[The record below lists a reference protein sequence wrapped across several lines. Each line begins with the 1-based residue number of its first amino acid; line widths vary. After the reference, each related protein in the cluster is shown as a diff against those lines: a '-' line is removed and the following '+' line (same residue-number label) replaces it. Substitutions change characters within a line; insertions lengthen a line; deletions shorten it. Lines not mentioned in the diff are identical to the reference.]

1 MTCSKSAKCKFSIY
15 GECLML
21 HVNYVVSVVTL
32 PAKKK
37 SVPKMLYINE
47 AIFSP
52 WDSFEVSW
60 NGHCYTTN
68 FPQFP

>member
-1 MTCSKSAKCKFSIY
+1 
-15 GECLML
+15 ML

-60 NGHCYTTN
+60 NSHCYTTN